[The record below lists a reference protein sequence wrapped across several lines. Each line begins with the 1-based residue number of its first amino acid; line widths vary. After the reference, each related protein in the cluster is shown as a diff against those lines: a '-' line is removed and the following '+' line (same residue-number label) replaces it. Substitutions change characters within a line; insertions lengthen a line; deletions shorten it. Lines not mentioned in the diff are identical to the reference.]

1 MQRVAPSHWTVKG
14 RPHRYSQIFVAEEI
28 RLYYISNTNEI
39 ILGQHMALKSIT
51 LRLDEEE
58 YEKLKAYLSE
68 FGDPDINVA
77 YVLRAY
83 IRDLNRALPFLLQS
97 GWDLKTYFGL
107 LGAWLKQFGSV
118 TEVDLFAKMMLNPW
132 AFWNRAERGGD
143 SSSSSHQDANESSP
157 HIQKSGDDSKGG
169 I

>member
-1 MQRVAPSHWTVKG
+1 
-14 RPHRYSQIFVAEEI
+14 
-28 RLYYISNTNEI
+28 
-39 ILGQHMALKSIT
+39 MALKPIT

-97 GWDLKTYFGL
+97 GWDLKNYFGL

-132 AFWNRAERGGD
+132 ALWNRAEHGAD
-143 SSSSSHQDANESSP
+143 SSSSSNQEANASSS
-157 HIQKSGDDSKGG
+157 HTQKVGDDRKDG